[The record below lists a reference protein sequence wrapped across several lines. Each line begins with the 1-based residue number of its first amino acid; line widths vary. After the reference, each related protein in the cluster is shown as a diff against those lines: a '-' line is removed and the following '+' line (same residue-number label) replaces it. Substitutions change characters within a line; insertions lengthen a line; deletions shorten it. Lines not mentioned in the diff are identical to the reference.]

1 MNDLA
6 EATTANPFGSSAP
19 RQAGA
24 LVSVEQQK
32 AIAEVQAALLIAR
45 AQPRDPIAAM
55 DRILQDCTRPKLAEK
70 ATYQYSRGGNDITGP
85 SIRLAETIAKH
96 WGNMEVGV
104 KEISRRD
111 GVSECLAYA
120 WDLESNYREV
130 KSFSVRHWRDTKKG
144 GYVLTDERDIYEMIA
159 NYGARRKRACILAV
173 IDGDVIEAAVDQCDA
188 TLKTKIEITPEFI
201 AQMVERFAELGVNRD
216 MIEKR
221 IQRRLDSLTPALAV
235 QLRKIYNSLK
245 DGMSVAA
252 DWFELP
258 TLATDEALATN
269 VAASRSDAVK
279 SRMRGKTQQS
289 TQAEQH
295 TGQTVQAAEPAT
307 EQQAGNQREQ
317 ASERGEEGHAPFSY
331 AEIAAMLVESENNDQ
346 LDQAADL
353 IASITDPKQRQ
364 ELVDVFN
371 EKREQLSGTPAR
383 RTTRKR

>member
-258 TLATDEALATN
+258 TVEAETAPAA
-269 VAASRSDAVK
+269 AASRTESVK
-279 SRMRGKTQQS
+279 TRMRGKTQRERNADDDEGKAGES
-289 TQAEQH
+289 RPGDLPLDEQ
-295 TGQTVQAAEPAT
+295 PAT
-307 EQQAGNQREQ
+307 EHAEN
-317 ASERGEEGHAPFSY
+317 HAPFSY
-331 AEIAAMLVESENNDQ
+331 AEIVAMLVESENLEQ

-353 IASITDPKQRQ
+353 IGSITDPKQHQ

-371 EKREQLSGTPAR
+371 EKREQLNNKPAR
-383 RTTRKR
+383 RPRSR

>member
-1 MNDLA
+1 MNDI
-6 EATTANPFGSSAP
+6 ANPFGPSAP
-19 RQAGA
+19 RHEGA
-24 LVSVEQQK
+24 VVSVEQQK

-45 AQPRDPIAAM
+45 AQPRDPRYAM

-70 ATYQYSRGGNDITGP
+70 AAYQYSRGGNDIEGP

-130 KSFSVRHWRDTKKG
+130 KSFTVRHWRDTKKG
-144 GYVLTDERDIYEMIA
+144 GYALTDERDIYEMIA

-173 IDGDVIEAAVDQCDA
+173 IDGDVIEAAVKQCDA
-188 TLKTKIEITPEFI
+188 TLKTTIEITPEFV
-201 AQMVERFAELGVNRD
+201 AGMVERFAELGVNRD

-252 DWFELP
+252 DWFDLP
-258 TLATDEALATN
+258 TVEADTTH
-269 VAASRSDAVK
+269 AAANRTESVK
-279 SRMRGKTQQS
+279 SRMRGTTQQ
-289 TQAEQH
+289 AER
-295 TGQTVQAAEPAT
+295 TERAAEPAT
-307 EQQAGNQREQ
+307 GQQGNQGEQAG
-317 ASERGEEGHAPFSY
+317 ERGEESHAPFSY
-331 AEIAAMLVESENNDQ
+331 AEIAAMLVESENLEQ

-353 IASITDPKQRQ
+353 ISSITDPKQRQ

-371 EKREQLSGTPAR
+371 EKREQLTGKPAR
-383 RTTRKR
+383 RTRGR

>member
-1 MNDLA
+1 MNDI
-6 EATTANPFGSSAP
+6 ANPFGSSAP
-19 RQAGA
+19 RHEGA
-24 LVSVEQQK
+24 VVSVEQQK

-45 AQPRDPIAAM
+45 AQPRDPRHAM

-85 SIRLAETIAKH
+85 SIKLAETIAKH

-104 KEISRRD
+104 KEISRRE

-130 KSFSVRHWRDTKKG
+130 KSFTVRHWRDKKNGG
-144 GYVLTDERDIYEMIA
+144 GYVLTDERDIYELIA

-173 IDGDVIEAAVDQCDA
+173 IDGDVIEAAVEQCDT
-188 TLKTKIEITPEFI
+188 TLKTKIDINAEFI
-201 AQMVERFAELGVNRD
+201 AQMVERFAELGVNKE

-258 TLATDEALATN
+258 TLATDEAPAAN
-269 VAASRSDAVK
+269 AAASRTESVK
-279 SRMRGKTQQS
+279 SRMRGK
-289 TQAEQH
+289 AEQ
-295 TGQTVQAAEPAT
+295 TAQQITQPAEQPT
-307 EQQAGNQREQ
+307 EQPAGNQEEQ
-317 ASERGEEGHAPFSY
+317 AGEPGEESHAPFSY
-331 AEIAAMLVESENNDQ
+331 AEIVAMLLESENNDQ

-353 IASITDPKQRQ
+353 IASITDPQQRQ

-371 EKREQLSGTPAR
+371 EKREQLNNKPAR
-383 RTTRKR
+383 RPRGKN